1 LAGVEREVRPEEL
14 REQIARGLHAGV
26 ETRARLAEACGEA
39 LLQAVQQIHKAVEA
53 RCKLMLFGNGGSAGD
68 AQHTATEFVCRFV
81 RNREALAAIALTT
94 DSSVLTAIGNDFGF
108 EQIFARQIRA
118 LGRPGDVAIGIS
130 TSGRSANVL
139 EGIKVA
145 REMELT
151 TIALTGGSGG
161 ELAGLADIALIVPS
175 DRTATIQE
183 CHIAL
188 LHAMCEAVEGLLFGG
203 SPLNPRI

>member
-1 LAGVEREVRPEEL
+1 LRTEKL
-14 REQIARGLHAGV
+14 REQIVRGLHAGA
-26 ETRARLAEACGEA
+26 ETRARLAEVCGET
-39 LLQAVQQIHKAVEA
+39 LLRAVQQIHEAVAA

-68 AQHTATEFVCRFV
+68 AQHMATEFVCRFV
-81 RNREALAAIALTT
+81 RNREALPAMALTT

-139 EGIKVA
+139 EGMKAA
-145 REMELT
+145 REAGLS

-161 ELAGLADIALIVPS
+161 ELAGLSDIALIVPS
-175 DRTATIQE
+175 DRTAIIQE

-188 LHAMCEAVEGLLFGG
+188 LHAMCEGVEALLFGEP
-203 SPLNPRI
+203 PLNART